1 MNNSIEA
8 VLFDLD
14 NTLVNTNSLK
24 EYREGP
30 KERRLTQEELNT
42 TKLYPKTKTVLES
55 FKNSNV
61 LMAVVTN
68 SPKQYALDI
77 LNHHNIQGYFK
88 TIVTYNDVG
97 PGRD

>member
-30 KERRLTQEELNT
+30 KEKRLTQDELNT

-55 FKNSNV
+55 FKDSNV

-68 SPKQYALDI
+68 SPKQ
-77 LNHHNIQGYFK
+77 
-88 TIVTYNDVG
+88 
-97 PGRD
+97 